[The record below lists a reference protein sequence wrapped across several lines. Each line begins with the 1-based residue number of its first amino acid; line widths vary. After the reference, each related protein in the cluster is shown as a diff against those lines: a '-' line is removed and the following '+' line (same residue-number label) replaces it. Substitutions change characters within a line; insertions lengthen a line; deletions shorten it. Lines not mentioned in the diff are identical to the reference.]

1 MPRTTRAA
9 VIAAIAAITAT
20 LAAALGAAAAL
31 AAVRAP
37 DFAGREVFKIVS
49 RVPGPAHPVA
59 YASGAFTAKG
69 YLVRKRSALVFPKG
83 TIVVRR
89 SVQQTTFYPPD
100 LETCRFKIVQRGSFR
115 VTRATERYRGL
126 RDSGGFVTTLHG
138 RLRQTGGDRCGR
150 TIVSRRTVTYEI
162 GRAR

>member
-9 VIAAIAAITAT
+9 VIAAIVAT
-20 LAAALGAAAAL
+20 LAAALGHASAL

-49 RVPGPAHPVA
+49 RLSGPAHPVA
-59 YASGAFTAKG
+59 YASGAFSAKG
-69 YLVRKRSALVFPKG
+69 YFVRRRSALVFPKG

-100 LETCRFKIVQRGSFR
+100 LETCRFKIVLRGSFR
-115 VTRATERYRGL
+115 VTSATERYRGL
-126 RDSGGFVTTLHG
+126 RESGGFVTTLHG
-138 RLRQTGGDRCGR
+138 RLRRTGSDRCGR
-150 TIVSRRTVTYEI
+150 TIVARRTVTYEI